1 MLEILLHSVKDTLK
15 LLPFLFLTFL
25 LMEYLEHKM
34 SDKTKK
40 INEKIKKEGD
50 IYYENRTNTRR
61 RL

>member
-1 MLEILLHSVKDTLK
+1 MHDCGDTYESK
-15 LLPFLFLTFL
+15 MSLFYFS
-25 LMEYLEHKM
+25 KG